1 MGNQFYYMNDKSEV
15 TGPCT
20 TLQLMALQKSGQL
33 TDSSL
38 VCAEGTDDWVEL
50 WSVFPASRI
59 LGSKSPGT
67 PSAVPPPPNET
78 IKAPAAENATT
89 PPPAVTVPASIRP
102 ATSSQAALIILLLLV
117 ALALPYI
124 APLRPVPTWEYKRV
138 VFPSNGD
145 GRVGP
150 GALRYA
156 TVHLDEKLLSQLG
169 AEGWEMVDT
178 YLEMETAFPNLDENE
193 RPKSFQPNVRPQSL
207 TVLFK
212 RPAR

>member
-20 TLQLMALQKSGQL
+20 TLQLMALHKSGQL
-33 TDSSL
+33 KDSSL

-50 WSVFPASRI
+50 LSIYPASRI
-59 LGSKSPGT
+59 RSSQSSGAHNAGSPAPAGAT
-67 PSAVPPPPNET
+67 N
-78 IKAPAAENATT
+78 APAAENATT
-89 PPPAVTVPASIRP
+89 PPPATMVPTTIRP

-138 VFPSNGD
+138 VFPSNGE
-145 GRVGP
+145 GRIGP
-150 GALRYA
+150 GALRYS
-156 TVHLDEKLLSQLG
+156 TVPLDEKLLSQLG
-169 AEGWEMVDT
+169 AEGWEMVGT

-193 RPKSFQPNVRPQSL
+193 RPKNFQSNVRPQSL

>member
-1 MGNQFYYMNDKSEV
+1 MGNQFYYMNEKSEV

-20 TLQLMALQKSGQL
+20 TLQLMALHKSGQL
-33 TDSSL
+33 TDTSP
-38 VCAEGTDDWVEL
+38 VCAEGTDEWVEL
-50 WSVFPASRI
+50 WTVFPASRI
-59 LGSKSPGT
+59 RASKASATSSSGSPVSAASST
-67 PSAVPPPPNET
+67 PPAGEGAS
-78 IKAPAAENATT
+78 KAPPAASA
-89 PPPAVTVPASIRP
+89 PANVRP
-102 ATSSQAALIILLLLV
+102 ATSAQAALIILLLLA

-124 APLRPVPTWEYKRV
+124 GPLRPVPTWEYKRV

-145 GRVGP
+145 GRIGP

-193 RPKSFQPNVRPQSL
+193 RPKNFQPNVRPQSL

>member
-1 MGNQFYYMNDKSEV
+1 MGNQFYYMNEKSEV

-33 TDSSL
+33 TDSSP
-38 VCAEGTDDWVEL
+38 VCAEGTENWVEL
-50 WSVFPASRI
+50 WTIFPASRI
-59 LGSKSPGT
+59 RASKTAASPNTET
-67 PSAVPPPPNET
+67 PAATGGPPPP
-78 IKAPAAENATT
+78 PAT
-89 PPPAVTVPASIRP
+89 PPVATVPASVRP
-102 ATSSQAALIILLLLV
+102 ASSAQAALIILLLLA

-124 APLRPVPTWEYKRV
+124 GPLRPVPTWEYKRV

-145 GRVGP
+145 GRIGP
-150 GALRYA
+150 GALRFA
-156 TVHLDEKLLSQLG
+156 TVPLDEKLLSQLG
-169 AEGWEMVDT
+169 AEGWEMVGT

-193 RPKSFQPNVRPQSL
+193 RPKNFQPNVRPQSL

>member
-20 TLQLMALQKSGQL
+20 TLQLMALQKSGQI

-38 VCAEGTDDWVEL
+38 VCAEGTDAWVEL

-59 LGSKSPGT
+59 RGSKSAGASKAGSPA
-67 PSAVPPPPNET
+67 SNEA
-78 IKAPAAENATT
+78 INAPAAENATT
-89 PPPAVTVPASIRP
+89 PPPATMVPANIRP

-138 VFPSNGD
+138 VFPSNGE
-145 GRVGP
+145 GRIGP
-150 GALRYA
+150 GALRYS
-156 TVHLDEKLLSQLG
+156 TVPLDEKLLSQLG
-169 AEGWEMVDT
+169 AEGWEMVGT

-193 RPKSFQPNVRPQSL
+193 RPKSFQSNVRPQSL

>member
-1 MGNQFYYMNDKSEV
+1 MGNQFYYMNEKSKV

-33 TDSSL
+33 TDTSP
-38 VCAEGTDDWVEL
+38 VCAEGTEEWVEL
-50 WSVFPASRI
+50 WTIFPASRI
-59 LGSKSPGT
+59 RASKSAAPPDPESAGATPPPAAQAAST
-67 PSAVPPPPNET
+67 PS
-78 IKAPAAENATT
+78 
-89 PPPAVTVPASIRP
+89 PAVTVPANVRP
-102 ATSSQAALIILLLLV
+102 ASSAQAALIILLLFA

-124 APLRPVPTWEYKRV
+124 GPLRPVPTWEYKRV

-145 GRVGP
+145 GRIGP
-150 GALRYA
+150 GALRYS
-156 TVHLDEKLLSQLG
+156 TVPLDEKLLSQLG
-169 AEGWEMVDT
+169 AEGWEMVGT

-193 RPKSFQPNVRPQSL
+193 RPRNFQPNVRPQSL